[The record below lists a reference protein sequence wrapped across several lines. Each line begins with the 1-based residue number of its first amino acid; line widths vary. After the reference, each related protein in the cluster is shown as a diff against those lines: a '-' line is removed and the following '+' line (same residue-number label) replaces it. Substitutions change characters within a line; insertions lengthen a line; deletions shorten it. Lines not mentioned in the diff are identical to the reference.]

1 MTGFVCLT
9 FDDLF
14 AGSWH
19 AARPIFDEF
28 GARATFCVCNL
39 HNAKPRQV
47 KKLRALQE
55 DGHEIAFHSRTHPK
69 LGPYLRQHGLAHWLE
84 HEIDAGVAEHR
95 ALGFPAQSFASPF
108 HAFTEETL
116 AETAKRFRITR
127 AAGPKN
133 LSERDIPS
141 RIYHHPGPHNAVDC
155 LGFCD
160 FQHRAFPGWEWQSR
174 LLDQI
179 ASSGG
184 TAVFAGHDIRAPGKG
199 SQFFST
205 PEDLRRFLGA
215 VVERGVGFRT
225 LGEVGNLH

>member
-69 LGPYLRQHGLAHWLE
+69 LGPYLRKHGLPHWLE

-95 ALGFPAQSFASPF
+95 ALGFPAKSFASPF
-108 HAFTEETL
+108 HAFTDETL
-116 AETAKRFRITR
+116 AETAKRFPVTR

-133 LSERDIPS
+133 LSEADIPA
-141 RIYHHPGPHNAVDC
+141 RIYHAPGPHNAVDC
-155 LGFCD
+155 
-160 FQHRAFPGWEWQSR
+160 
-174 LLDQI
+174 
-179 ASSGG
+179 
-184 TAVFAGHDIRAPGKG
+184 
-199 SQFFST
+199 
-205 PEDLRRFLGA
+205 
-215 VVERGVGFRT
+215 VGFEARGMGGASE
-225 LGEVGNLH
+225 GEVPAQVLNDCMTIVREGGQIGIPGSAAPIYVCFPYRGHRLVGGGVSLIPGSAAPLCLLPL